1 MSIAIRHY
9 LKMDNIELIM
19 NDSRCD
25 VNLLINGAHPLTGI
39 QGEPSFQLQ
48 ILKLFLD
55 NPNFNPNIGEPVSF
69 EIIELSIESYLF
81 FFRLYVNHLHMM
93 DYQS

>member
-1 MSIAIRHY
+1 
-9 LKMDNIELIM
+9 MDNIELIL

-48 ILKLFLD
+48 ILNLFL
-55 NPNFNPNIGEPVSF
+55 NHPQFNPNIGKPVSF
-69 EIIELSIESYLF
+69 TILKSLLEICTHYL
-81 FFRLYVNHLHMM
+81 
-93 DYQS
+93 